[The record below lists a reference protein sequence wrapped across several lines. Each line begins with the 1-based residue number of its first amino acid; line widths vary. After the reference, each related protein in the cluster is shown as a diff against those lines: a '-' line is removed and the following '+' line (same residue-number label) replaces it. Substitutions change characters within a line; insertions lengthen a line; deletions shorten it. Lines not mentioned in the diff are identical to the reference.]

1 MSEHRHDIPQLK
13 SLNHTDS
20 FNDEVNGSVLTERSQ
35 LVAPACAICLSQN
48 TSNLCAISC
57 GHVFHHACVLAWFRS
72 SKQTPKCPTC
82 KKLVTSNSD
91 IIKLYYSIEEN
102 DGSYFPTPRVNNKSN
117 SVATQKTFSEYGT
130 QTEANKN
137 NSESNLKLQLQV
149 ERSRCGQM
157 QQKIMNISRTETKYI
172 QKVDELKMALNV
184 ARERLKDVGECS
196 DREKWLREQLANSER
211 NAEDRYDVIHKQYLE
226 EKKKTEENAT
236 ENLNLKKM
244 IEMINSDLVLKS
256 RETLMLKKNNK
267 EFQKKNSE
275 INKTIKIMDQAYAR
289 LKMTNV
295 RIHIPESK
303 FEQVSFLTHLFL
315 LILCTTQD
323 HLKTELDKNINEKE
337 IIGARESA
345 LKDAM
350 EHMFTKRNEREKL
363 TREYKRLLTIRKNRI
378 KVSDSSSNYNNN
390 IPPSPI
396 RAPPPSAERLKQ
408 LLESDVSDR
417 AEAVLVNGP
426 RLSKSNSQPPQWFAR
441 AGNRGSR

>member
-1 MSEHRHDIPQLK
+1 MRPERRNKMSEHRHDIPQLK

-226 EKKKTEENAT
+226 EKKKQ
-236 ENLNLKKM
+236 KKM
-244 IEMINSDLVLKS
+244 Q
-256 RETLMLKKNNK
+256 R
-267 EFQKKNSE
+267 
-275 INKTIKIMDQAYAR
+275 
-289 LKMTNV
+289 
-295 RIHIPESK
+295 RI
-303 FEQVSFLTHLFL
+303 
-315 LILCTTQD
+315 
-323 HLKTELDKNINEKE
+323 
-337 IIGARESA
+337 
-345 LKDAM
+345 
-350 EHMFTKRNEREKL
+350 
-363 TREYKRLLTIRKNRI
+363 
-378 KVSDSSSNYNNN
+378 
-390 IPPSPI
+390 
-396 RAPPPSAERLKQ
+396 
-408 LLESDVSDR
+408 
-417 AEAVLVNGP
+417 
-426 RLSKSNSQPPQWFAR
+426 
-441 AGNRGSR
+441 